1 MFHNCEGQSHKTVS
15 TDHNNLWRERRAE
28 ADSNWGPS
36 AYQPNALP
44 LGQTHSHCHCCWW
57 LLLHSTILHSW
68 AESLRSHVIQHE
80 WLVFTACFW
89 IYTKVVC
96 VLTALTRLVPLA
108 SSSLLPCMGS
118 DSYSPQQICSP
129 ISLCLPSK
137 RPESSHLL
145 PLILSLFPVLNDVAL
160 HGGAVVLFR
169 RVELDLH
176 VVLVIVQDVR
186 VSWRGG
192 RICGAKKAQQPG

>member
-1 MFHNCEGQSHKTVS
+1 MC
-15 TDHNNLWRERRAE
+15 
-28 ADSNWGPS
+28 
-36 AYQPNALP
+36 
-44 LGQTHSHCHCCWW
+44 
-57 LLLHSTILHSW
+57 LL
-68 AESLRSHVIQHE
+68 
-80 WLVFTACFW
+80 
-89 IYTKVVC
+89 
-96 VLTALTRLVPLA
+96 
-108 SSSLLPCMGS
+108 
-118 DSYSPQQICSP
+118 
-129 ISLCLPSK
+129 SK

-186 VSWRGG
+186 VAWWGG